1 MKAEQIK
8 YVYLLGAGGIGMS
21 ALGRYFLKR
30 GALVF
35 GYDKTETEFTQRLQ
49 AEGMHLVYAD
59 EPETVPVEIRSG
71 NAENTLLIYTPAVP
85 KDSHI
90 RQYLQ
95 TLNLPFYKR
104 AEVLG
109 LLSKGHVTYAV
120 AGTHG
125 KTTTS
130 TLVAHILEEAGK
142 NPVAFLGGI
151 SANYD
156 TNYLEGDAHSPL
168 VAEADEYDRS
178 FLHLHPTYSVITS
191 NDADHLD
198 IYGDAAALKDGF
210 VQFAR
215 QTQNDGL
222 LFLRA
227 GIEVPEDIEQRAVRY
242 SANGTATA
250 FADNIILKGDCYR
263 FDLCVGDKRLSN
275 CELGMPGRHNLE
287 NAVAAAGICYMSG
300 VSEESIRNAL
310 SSFKGVKRR
319 FEYIIRT
326 DNRTYIDDYAHHPEE
341 LRACIESVR
350 ALYPGKRVTGVFQPH
365 LFSRTRD
372 FMDGFAESLSLL
384 DELILLEIY
393 PARELPITGIS
404 SGALLGKIT
413 KIPVQ
418 LCSKHELP
426 QRIKERNPEVL
437 LTLGAGDIDALVQPI
452 KNMLEGDRI

>member
-1 MKAEQIK
+1 MTAGQVK

-30 GALVF
+30 GAVVF

-49 AEGMHLVYAD
+49 AEGMHLVYED
-59 EPETVPVEIRSG
+59 DPETVPSEIQSG

-85 KDSHI
+85 MDSRI
-90 RQYLQ
+90 RQYLT
-95 TLNLPFYKR
+95 TLKLPFYKR

-109 LLSKGHVTYAV
+109 LLSKGHATYAV

-130 TLVAHILEEAGK
+130 TLVAHILVEAGEK
-142 NPVAFLGGI
+142 PVAFLGGI

-156 TNYLEGDAHSPL
+156 TNYLEGDAQSPL

-178 FLHLHPTYSVITS
+178 FLQLHPSYSVITS
-191 NDADHLD
+191 TDADHLD
-198 IYGDAAALKDGF
+198 IYGDAAALKEGF

-215 QTQNDGL
+215 QTSKEGL
-222 LFLRA
+222 LFIHD
-227 GIEVPEDIEQRAVRY
+227 GIEVPEDIDRRAVRY
-242 SANGTATA
+242 SASGKAA
-250 FADNIILKGDCYR
+250 VYADNITLNGDCYR

-300 VSEESIRNAL
+300 ISEDSIRKAL
-310 SSFKGVKRR
+310 GTFRGVKRR

-326 DNRTYIDDYAHHPEE
+326 KDQIFIDDYAHHPAE

-350 ALYPGKRVTGVFQPH
+350 ALYPSKRITGVFQPH

-372 FMDGFAESLSLL
+372 FMAGFAESLSLL

-393 PARELPITGIS
+393 PAREVPIPGIS
-404 SGALLGKIT
+404 SEALLRLIN
-413 KIPVQ
+413 KIPAQ
-418 LCSKHELP
+418 LCAKQELTE
-426 QRIKERNPEVL
+426 RIRECNPEVL
-437 LTLGAGDIDALVQPI
+437 LTLGAGDIDAWVQPI
-452 KNMLEGDRI
+452 KNILEGERL

>member
-1 MKAEQIK
+1 
-8 YVYLLGAGGIGMS
+8 
-21 ALGRYFLKR
+21 
-30 GALVF
+30 
-35 GYDKTETEFTQRLQ
+35 
-49 AEGMHLVYAD
+49 
-59 EPETVPVEIRSG
+59 
-71 NAENTLLIYTPAVP
+71 
-85 KDSHI
+85 
-90 RQYLQ
+90 
-95 TLNLPFYKR
+95 
-104 AEVLG
+104 
-109 LLSKGHVTYAV
+109 
-120 AGTHG
+120 
-125 KTTTS
+125 
-130 TLVAHILEEAGK
+130 
-142 NPVAFLGGI
+142 
-151 SANYD
+151 
-156 TNYLEGDAHSPL
+156 
-168 VAEADEYDRS
+168 
-178 FLHLHPTYSVITS
+178 
-191 NDADHLD
+191 
-198 IYGDAAALKDGF
+198 
-210 VQFAR
+210 
-215 QTQNDGL
+215 
-222 LFLRA
+222 LRA

-242 SANGTATA
+242 SAKGMATA

-326 DNRTYIDDYAHHPEE
+326 DSRIYIDDYAHHPEE